1 MGFLFDPTQNCEIFY
16 PVSIS
21 LVAIVV
27 IIYLS
32 RRRYTGSRASRLGFA
47 LIILGG
53 LLNIFERVYTG
64 CVRDYVNFFGL
75 FRFNLF
81 DLLVTSG
88 AILLIYELWK
98 IKK

>member
-1 MGFLFDPTQNCEIFY
+1 MGFLFDLTQNCEIFY
-16 PVSIS
+16 PVSLS
-21 LVAIVV
+21 LAVIVV
-27 IIYLS
+27 FIYLAK
-32 RRRYTGSRASRLGFA
+32 RRFISSPVSRLGLA

-53 LLNIFERVYTG
+53 ILNIFERVYTG

-88 AILLIYELWK
+88 AFLLIYELWK
-98 IKK
+98 TKK

>member
-1 MGFLFDPTQNCEIFY
+1 MGFLFDPAQNCRIFY
-16 PVSIS
+16 PVTFS
-21 LVAIVV
+21 LVV
-27 IIYLS
+27 IGIFIYLARRKFYSS
-32 RRRYTGSRASRLGFA
+32 RVSRLGVL

-53 LLNIFERVYTG
+53 FLNIFERVYTG
-64 CVRDYVNFFGL
+64 CVRDYINFFGL

-88 AILLIYELWK
+88 AFLLIYELWK